1 MALGACSS
9 GSPSDFTPPEAPG
22 PPTAEV
28 DVINR
33 HAAEFADEVPR
44 RPAGSQQEQIAAT
57 YILGHLQQAGYPA
70 RLDGVP
76 VGDLV
81 RSTNVIAVPRGGA
94 EPRYLVAVAY
104 DTPEDESVSAVSIGV
119 FLEVARALS
128 VVGGDRPVEFV
139 ALGAEFAEPSEGH
152 LGSRAMARLLT
163 GDGFEPQIIYL
174 SPELSGDALSAQGP
188 LSEDLQAGAGVT
200 GDTQAA
206 GAAEVFEEAGFEVT
220 LVDGAPEVVARR
232 LVEFLAGAPG

>member
-1 MALGACSS
+1 M
-9 GSPSDFTPPEAPG
+9 PPDAPG
-22 PPTAEV
+22 PPTVEV
-28 DVINR
+28 DVIDR

-206 GAAEVFEEAGFEVT
+206 GAAEVFIEAGFEVT

>member
-1 MALGACSS
+1 
-9 GSPSDFTPPEAPG
+9 
-22 PPTAEV
+22 V

-174 SPELSGDALSAQGP
+174 SPELSGDALSSQGP
-188 LSEDLQAGAGVT
+188 LSEDLQAGGGVT

-220 LVDGAPEVVARR
+220 VVDGAPEVVARR

>member
-1 MALGACSS
+1 
-9 GSPSDFTPPEAPG
+9 
-22 PPTAEV
+22 V
-28 DVINR
+28 DVIDR

-104 DTPEDESVSAVSIGV
+104 DTPEDESMSAVSIGV

-174 SPELSGDALSAQGP
+174 SPELSRDALSAQGP

-220 LVDGAPEVVARR
+220 VVDGAPEVVARR

>member
-1 MALGACSS
+1 M
-9 GSPSDFTPPEAPG
+9 PPDAPG
-22 PPTAEV
+22 PPTVEV
-28 DVINR
+28 DVIDR

-174 SPELSGDALSAQGP
+174 SPELSRDALSAQGP
-188 LSEDLQAGAGVT
+188 LSEDLHAESGVT

-220 LVDGAPEVVARR
+220 VVDGAPEVVARR

>member
-1 MALGACSS
+1 M
-9 GSPSDFTPPEAPG
+9 
-22 PPTAEV
+22 

-174 SPELSGDALSAQGP
+174 SPELSGDALSSQGP

-220 LVDGAPEVVARR
+220 VVDGAPEVVARR

>member
-1 MALGACSS
+1 
-9 GSPSDFTPPEAPG
+9 
-22 PPTAEV
+22 V
-28 DVINR
+28 DVIDR

-139 ALGAEFAEPSEGH
+139 ALGAEFAEPSEG

-174 SPELSGDALSAQGP
+174 SPELSRDALSAQGP

>member
-1 MALGACSS
+1 M
-9 GSPSDFTPPEAPG
+9 PPDAPG
-22 PPTAEV
+22 PPTVEV
-28 DVINR
+28 DVIDR

-174 SPELSGDALSAQGP
+174 SPELSGDALSSQGP

-220 LVDGAPEVVARR
+220 VVDGAPEVVARR

>member
-1 MALGACSS
+1 M
-9 GSPSDFTPPEAPG
+9 
-22 PPTAEV
+22 

-206 GAAEVFEEAGFEVT
+206 GAAEVFIEAGFEVT

>member
-220 LVDGAPEVVARR
+220 VVDGAPEVVARR

>member
-9 GSPSDFTPPEAPG
+9 GPPSDFTPPEAPG

-174 SPELSGDALSAQGP
+174 SPELSGDALSSQGP

-220 LVDGAPEVVARR
+220 VVDGAPEVVARR

>member
-1 MALGACSS
+1 
-9 GSPSDFTPPEAPG
+9 
-22 PPTAEV
+22 V

-220 LVDGAPEVVARR
+220 VVDGAPEVVARR

>member
-1 MALGACSS
+1 M
-9 GSPSDFTPPEAPG
+9 
-22 PPTAEV
+22 

-94 EPRYLVAVAY
+94 DPRYLVAVAY

-206 GAAEVFEEAGFEVT
+206 GAAEVFIEAGFEVT

>member
-1 MALGACSS
+1 
-9 GSPSDFTPPEAPG
+9 
-22 PPTAEV
+22 V

-174 SPELSGDALSAQGP
+174 SPELSGDALSSQGP

-220 LVDGAPEVVARR
+220 VVDGAPEVVARR

>member
-94 EPRYLVAVAY
+94 EPHYLVAVAY
-104 DTPEDESVSAVSIGV
+104 DTPEDESVSAVSLGV

-163 GDGFEPQIIYL
+163 GDGFEPHIIYL
-174 SPELSGDALSAQGP
+174 SPELSGDALSSQGP

-220 LVDGAPEVVARR
+220 VVDGAPEVVARR

>member
-1 MALGACSS
+1 
-9 GSPSDFTPPEAPG
+9 
-22 PPTAEV
+22 V

-174 SPELSGDALSAQGP
+174 SPELSRDALSAQGP

-220 LVDGAPEVVARR
+220 VVDGAPEVVARR

>member
-1 MALGACSS
+1 M
-9 GSPSDFTPPEAPG
+9 
-22 PPTAEV
+22 

-104 DTPEDESVSAVSIGV
+104 DTPEDESVSAASVGV

-174 SPELSGDALSAQGP
+174 SPELSGDALSAQGA
-188 LSEDLQAGAGVT
+188 LSEDLHAESGVT

-220 LVDGAPEVVARR
+220 VVDGAPEVVARR

>member
-1 MALGACSS
+1 
-9 GSPSDFTPPEAPG
+9 
-22 PPTAEV
+22 V

-94 EPRYLVAVAY
+94 DPRYLVAVAY

-206 GAAEVFEEAGFEVT
+206 GAAEVFIEAGFEVT

>member
-1 MALGACSS
+1 M
-9 GSPSDFTPPEAPG
+9 
-22 PPTAEV
+22 

-220 LVDGAPEVVARR
+220 VVDGAPEVVARR